1 MSIFSKVTNFS
12 SIRGRMLFPCFELKK
27 LAILILG
34 GTYLKTQNSKKN
46 QQGRKG
52 DCGTYKLLGYTIK
65 STQM

>member
-34 GTYLKTQNSKKN
+34 GTYLKTQNSKKKTN
-46 QQGRKG
+46 RGEKV
-52 DCGTYKLLGYTIK
+52 TVASINY
-65 STQM
+65 